1 MKLFEGKTPTERNK
15 LIAAIVLGVMA
26 VFALWMAFG
35 GSIFS
40 SKPTVAVKSTPTPT
54 PSVSPNANN
63 GEIKLPTQEEMFL
76 EYVNTP
82 IAYNGGFSTA
92 PNAGRNIFAFYE
104 PPPPTPYVTPSAP
117 PFVPPPVET
126 PKPPPPAPI
135 PVGFIMPQSVYA
147 GGKSFRLEVNGDK
160 FTPEMRI
167 IFNGS
172 EMPTTFISP
181 QKLIADIP
189 ANFISGEG
197 PRQIIVRSPDGKLYS
212 DPISLNVQ
220 APPRPQF
227 QYIGMIARK
236 RYNNDTAY
244 FAEAS
249 KPNSPPISARLN
261 DVVGARFRLVSISA
275 NETVFE
281 DVSLGFK
288 HKLPLFR
295 PAPGQTAGTGTGT
308 GTGRPG
314 IPNNGFPNNQGF
326 PPDGSTYNPTIP
338 PGQSIP
344 GIPDNIPRY
353 IPPNQPRQNTSKDD
367 VDDEDGDN

>member
-26 VFALWMAFG
+26 IVALWFAFG

-40 SKPTVAVKSTPTPT
+40 KKTTVAVKSTPTPK
-54 PSVSPNANN
+54 PSPSPNANSDN
-63 GEIKLPTQEEMFL
+63 LKLPTQEEMFL

-92 PNAGRNIFAFYE
+92 PDAGRNIFAFYE
-104 PPPPTPYVTPSAP
+104 PPPPTPYSPTPTPIFIP
-117 PFVPPPVET
+117 PTPEP
-126 PKPPPPAPI
+126 PKPTPTPPYL
-135 PVGFIMPQSVYA
+135 VGFVTPQSVYA

-160 FTPEMRI
+160 FTPDARI

-172 EMPTTFISP
+172 EMPTTFVSP
-181 QKLIADIP
+181 QKVVADIP
-189 ANFISGEG
+189 SNFISSEG
-197 PRQIIVRSPDGKLYS
+197 PRQIIVQSPDGKLYS
-212 DPISLNVQ
+212 LPIMLNVQ

-288 HKLPLFR
+288 HKLPLYR
-295 PAPGQTAGTGTGT
+295 PSPGQTAGTGTGRS
-308 GTGRPG
+308 GV
-314 IPNNGFPNNQGF
+314 PNNGFPNNQGF
-326 PPDGSTYNPTIP
+326 PQDGSTYNPTIP

-353 IPPNQPRQNTSKDD
+353 TPPNQPRQDTSKDD